1 MPHTPDRST
10 KRLLSNDPSKSH
22 ERVVLVT
29 GTSSGLGEALC
40 LEFARIPNCIVIATS
55 RKPLPE
61 SSPLLA
67 HEQIQTMLLDVTD
80 EDCCKVCFELIKDLY
95 GTLGCLVN
103 NAGFAR
109 FGPAAEQP
117 ISTEF
122 EQVFQTNVF
131 GLLRVVQHAVPL
143 MRRENGDKSGTG
155 IIINIG
161 SVTSFLT
168 TPWSAAYSGSKAA
181 VLSLSSAMKQELK
194 MFNIDVCFAMA
205 GSIRSEFGNNASQ
218 SGVNLYSSNKSLYKD
233 YAKNISDRCHASQR
247 ASSTMPAES
256 VAATIVKEYKSRC
269 SKGKRS
275 LWFYCGGSS
284 RLLFIMGLLQKIG
297 LNSLVDS
304 ILMKHAGL
312 SG

>member
-1 MPHTPDRST
+1 MSYSSDPSAS
-10 KRLLSNDPSKSH
+10 RLLTNDPANNN
-22 ERVVLVT
+22 ERIVLIT

-40 LEFARIPNCIVIATS
+40 LQFARIPNMIVIATS
-55 RKPLPE
+55 RKPLPR

-67 HEQIQTMLLDVTD
+67 HDQIQTMLLDVTD
-80 EDCCKVCFELIKDLY
+80 EDSCKACFEQIKTSY
-95 GTLGCLVN
+95 GAIDCLVN

-109 FGPAAEQP
+109 FGPASEQP
-117 ISTEF
+117 LSTEF

-143 MRRENGDKSGTG
+143 MTRESVSGGRKSV
-155 IIINIG
+155 IINIG

-205 GSIRSEFGNNASQ
+205 GAIRSEFGNNASK
-218 SGVNLYSSNKSLYKD
+218 SSFHLYSSNQSLYKD
-233 YAKNISDRCHASQR
+233 YAKSISERAQASQR
-247 ASSTMPAES
+247 GSSSMPAES
-256 VAATIVKEYKSRC
+256 VAATIVKEYTSRC
-269 SKGKRS
+269 SKGKNS

-284 RLLFIMGLLQKIG
+284 RLLYIMGLLQKIG
-297 LNSLVDS
+297 LNPLVDA